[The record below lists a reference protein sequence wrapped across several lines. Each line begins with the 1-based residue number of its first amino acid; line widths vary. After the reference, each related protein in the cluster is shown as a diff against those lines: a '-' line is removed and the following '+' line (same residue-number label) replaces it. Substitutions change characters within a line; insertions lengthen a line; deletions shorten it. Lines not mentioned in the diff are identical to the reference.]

1 MEETPNQEVEEVL
14 TNPEPEVEEQQ
25 TTDAPTEDVQE
36 EPVEEPA
43 QEQETP
49 EAEAEEEKPP
59 SRREQLRIQQ
69 LLTKLK
75 DKDTKSEVPGGVE
88 ALDYATALNADPEVV
103 EQLQADRKRYGEEL
117 YQRGLQQANSMQF
130 HTRLEIDAPKVE
142 AKYAQLNKESDQF
155 DPAIADALNSAYLQ
169 LVGYDERTD
178 TVQNPNIRYA
188 DYIEAQFE
196 LANALASEK
205 TARTTKNI
213 AKQAAATGLRPDGST
228 AKRLNLD
235 KAPEDMTVEE
245 LQAKIAQSLPK

>member
-1 MEETPNQEVEEVL
+1 MEETPNQEVEEVS

-36 EPVEEPA
+36 EPADEPV

-75 DKDTKSEVPGGVE
+75 DKDTKETPSGVE

-142 AKYAQLNKESDQF
+142 AKYSQLNKESDQF